1 LSADPVVEL
10 AAGRFGVP
18 YLYPIQRFVI
28 ANTLEARSQIVVLP
42 TGSGKSLCFQLPARL
57 LSGAT
62 LVVVPLLALLEDQLE
77 RCRRLGL
84 PAAALRGGQGAEERA
99 RVFAR
104 LQAGELSLLYA
115 TPEVLQQPRVQA
127 GLRRLALA
135 HAVVDEAH
143 CVAEWGPSFRPAY
156 LRLGQA
162 LAALRVPCLSAFTAT
177 AGPRILQA
185 IRESL
190 FRDREAELV
199 AGDPDRPNLR
209 YRVLPVLSR
218 ARALAE
224 LAARSARPALVF
236 CRSRP
241 AAEAAARLLRRR
253 LASEEVFF
261 YHAGLSASERRRVEA
276 WFLGSAAGLL
286 TATSAYGLGVDKPDI
301 RTVVHAEVPY
311 SVEAYLQESGRAG
324 RDGRPAEVTLL
335 VAADDLRFDAGGGE
349 DTEQA
354 EVQRRRYRL
363 LLTKALQHGRCRR
376 ESLLEGLGL
385 PRGQDA
391 CSGCDVCDGTAR
403 AEPEALG
410 ELAGF
415 FRQHPRR
422 FGLRQA
428 AQILHGRPTHEVA
441 VQELDGV
448 RGFGLLAGWRREE
461 VEEALESLL
470 ASGHLSLPVRGLWKG
485 RLSWRRQPSD
495 WGR

>member
-1 LSADPVVEL
+1 
-10 AAGRFGVP
+10 
-18 YLYPIQRFVI
+18 
-28 ANTLEARSQIVVLP
+28 
-42 TGSGKSLCFQLPARL
+42 
-57 LSGAT
+57 
-62 LVVVPLLALLEDQLE
+62 VVVPLLALLEDQLE

-84 PAAALRGGQGAEERA
+84 PAAALRGGQSAEERA
-99 RVFAR
+99 RVLAR
-104 LQAGELSLLYA
+104 AQAGEISLLYA
-115 TPEVLQQPRVQA
+115 TPEVLQQPAVRA
-127 GLRRLALA
+127 GLARLALA

-190 FRDREAELV
+190 FREQEPELV

-218 ARALAE
+218 SRALAGVIE
-224 LAARSARPALVF
+224 RAARPALVF

-241 AAEAAARLLRRR
+241 AAEAAARMLRRR
-253 LASEEVFF
+253 LASDEVLF
-261 YHAGLSASERRRVEA
+261 YHAGLSAAERRRVEA

-286 TATSAYGLGVDKPDI
+286 AATSAYGLGVDKPDI

-324 RDGRPAEVTLL
+324 RDGRPAEATLL
-335 VAADDLRFDAGGGE
+335 VGADDLAFDAGGGE
-349 DTEQA
+349 ATEQA

-363 LLTKALQHGRCRR
+363 LLDKVMQPGRCRR
-376 ESLLEGLGL
+376 ASLLEGLGL
-385 PRGQDA
+385 PSGGQA

-403 AEPEALG
+403 SEPEALE

-415 FRQHPRR
+415 FRMHPRR

-428 AQILHGRPTHEVA
+428 VQVLHGRPTHEVA
-441 VQELDGV
+441 AQMLDGV
-448 RGFGLLAGWRREE
+448 RGFGLLAGWQREE
-461 VEEALESLL
+461 IEEALESLL
-470 ASGHLSLPVRGLWKG
+470 ATGHLRLPVRGLWKG
-485 RLSWRRQPSD
+485 RLRWARQPAL

>member
-1 LSADPVVEL
+1 LSADPITEL
-10 AAGRFGVP
+10 ASGRFGVP

-57 LSGAT
+57 LAGAT

-77 RCRRLGL
+77 RCRRMGL
-84 PAAALRGGQGAEERA
+84 PAASIRGGQGAEERA
-99 RVFAR
+99 QVLAR
-104 LQAGELSLLYA
+104 AAAGELRLLYA
-115 TPEVLQQPRVQA
+115 TPEVLEQPGVRA
-127 GLRRLALA
+127 GLRRLGLA
-135 HAVVDEAH
+135 HAVIDEAH

-156 LRLGQA
+156 LRLGEA
-162 LAALRVPCLSAFTAT
+162 LQELEVPCLSAFTAT
-177 AGPRILQA
+177 AGPRIVEA

-218 ARALAE
+218 ARVLAE

-241 AAEAAARLLRRR
+241 AAETAARLLRRR

-261 YHAGLSASERRRVEA
+261 YHAGLTAAERRRVET
-276 WFLGSAAGLL
+276 WFLGSSAGLL

-301 RTVVHAEVPY
+301 RTVIHAEVPY

-324 RDGRPAEVTLL
+324 RDGQPAEAVLL
-335 VAADDLRFDAGGGE
+335 IAAGDRLFDAGYGLGA
-349 DTEQA
+349 EQA

-363 LLTKALQHGRCRR
+363 LLSKALEHGRCRR

-385 PRGQDA
+385 PRGQQA

-403 AEPEALG
+403 AEPEALS
-410 ELAGF
+410 ELFGF
-415 FRQHPRR
+415 FRLHPRR

-428 AQILHGRPTHEVA
+428 AQILHGRPSHEVV
-441 VQELDGV
+441 VQDLDGV
-448 RGFGLLAGWRREE
+448 RGYGLLAGWEREE
-461 VEEALESLL
+461 VEEALEALL
-470 ASGHLSLPVRGLWKG
+470 ATGDLRLARRGLWKG
-485 RLSWRRQPSD
+485 RLRWARPAVH
-495 WGR
+495 

>member
-1 LSADPVVEL
+1 LSLDPVVEL
-10 AAGRFGVP
+10 ASGRFGVP

-57 LSGAT
+57 LAGPT
-62 LVVVPLLALLEDQLE
+62 LVVVPLLALLQDQLE
-77 RCRRLGL
+77 RCRKAGL
-84 PAAALRGGQGAEERA
+84 PAAALRGGQGVEERA

-104 LQAGELSLLYA
+104 LKAGELSLLYA
-115 TPEVLQQPRVQA
+115 TPEVLQQPKVRA
-127 GLRRLALA
+127 ELRRLALA
-135 HAVVDEAH
+135 HAVIDEAH

-162 LAALRVPCLSAFTAT
+162 LAELRVPCLSAFTAT

-190 FRDREAELV
+190 FRELEPELV

-218 ARALAE
+218 WRALARVLE
-224 LAARSARPALVF
+224 RAARPALVF

-241 AAEAAARLLRRR
+241 AAEAAARMLRRR

-261 YHAGLSASERRRVEA
+261 YHAGLSSSERRRVEA

-335 VAADDLRFDAGGGE
+335 VGAEDLAFDAGGGE
-349 DTEQA
+349 ATEQA

-363 LLTKALQHGRCRR
+363 LLDTALERGRCRR
-376 ESLLEGLGL
+376 AGLLQGLGL
-385 PRGQDA
+385 PSGGPA

-403 AEPEALG
+403 SEPEALE

-415 FRQHPRR
+415 FRLHPRR

-428 AQILHGRPTHEVA
+428 VQILHGRPTHEVA
-441 VQELDGV
+441 SQVLDGV
-448 RGFGLLAGWRREE
+448 RGFGLLDGWQREE
-461 VEEALESLL
+461 IEEALESLL
-470 ASGHLSLPVRGLWKG
+470 ATGHLRLPARGLWKG
-485 RLSWRRQPSD
+485 RLRWARQSAL